1 MRGAKPLSC
10 LIMITYFLIYPSFLS
25 TSTVECLVY
34 NVGDSENWNTGVN
47 YLSWLH
53 KYNFSVG
60 DTLVFNYVLTQ
71 HNTCVVTQATYQSCN
86 SSSGVLARYESG
98 NDQIVLNEAKK
109 YWFICDVPGHC
120 SGGMRFGINVND
132 HNNDANNTAPDLPVP
147 GMDQNSG
154 TKTRG
159 ASLLI
164 YSIAALLA
172 FLLNLLHNTP

>member
-1 MRGAKPLSC
+1 MEGAKPVSC
-10 LIMITYFLIYPSFLS
+10 FMKIFFLIYCSFLS
-25 TSTVECLVY
+25 TSTVESLVY

-47 YLSWLH
+47 YLSWLQ

-86 SSSGVLARYESG
+86 SSTGVLARYETG

-109 YWFICDVPGHC
+109 YWFICDVPDHC

-132 HNNDANNTAPDLPVP
+132 INNNTTADVP
-147 GMDQNSG
+147 SGMDQNSA
-154 TKTRG
+154 TKKRD
-159 ASLLI
+159 ASLLV
-164 YSIAALLA
+164 YSVAASLA
-172 FLLNLLHNTP
+172 FLLKVLT